1 MYRIHPSIQ
10 PYAWG
15 SHTFLAQLQGR
26 PAPTEQPEAELWIG
40 AHPSAPATVTGG
52 RRLDAVIAA
61 DPVAA
66 LGERS
71 VQRFGPQLPYLL
83 KVLAA
88 EQPLSLQA
96 HPDKATA
103 QKAFADRHP
112 SYVDANHKPELLV
125 ALTEFDALCGFRPA
139 SESAAYLESLDV
151 GPLQKVIEKLRDS
164 DIKAAVEVLYGWSER
179 DREELVPSIA
189 DAERQAGG
197 GVAATLAEYYPFD
210 IGVVVALLLNHVTL
224 QPGEAIWMPA
234 GNLHAYLH
242 GAGVEVMAASDN
254 VLRGGLT
261 PKRVDVVELL
271 RILSFEPL
279 RDPVRRPV
287 KEADGVDTWPVP
299 VDDFALRRVTVDGT
313 VHIGPSAPA
322 RGGRRPHPWRLGQ
335 ALPAATPA
343 GRAGIAGARTTLC
356 VSGSVTVA
364 DREGSVDLKPGE
376 AAFGNAGAG
385 RLELTGAGVVYL
397 ASTQ

>member
-15 SHTFLAQLQGR
+15 SHTFLAHLQGR
-26 PAPTEQPEAELWIG
+26 PAPTGQPEAELWIG
-40 AHPSAPATVTGG
+40 AHPSAPATLADG
-52 RRLDAVIAA
+52 RRLDAAIAA

-96 HPDKATA
+96 HPDKPTA
-103 QKAFADRHP
+103 QAAYAQHHP
-112 SYVDANHKPELLV
+112 SYVDGNHKPELLV
-125 ALTEFDALCGFRPA
+125 ALTEFDALCGFRPP
-139 SESAAYLESLDV
+139 SEAAEYLAALDIR
-151 GPLQKVIEKLRDS
+151 PLQKVIEKLAAGDLRG
-164 DIKAAVEVLYGWSER
+164 AVEALYAWT
-179 DREELVPSIA
+179 DREREDLVPWVA
-189 DAERQAGG
+189 DAERDAGG
-197 GVAATLAEYYPFD
+197 GVAATLALRYPYD

-234 GNLHAYLH
+234 GNLHAYLR
-242 GAGVEVMAASDN
+242 GAGIEVMAASDN

-261 PKRVDVVELL
+261 PKRVDVPELL

-279 RDPVRRPV
+279 HDPVRRAV

-299 VDDFALRRVTVDGT
+299 VDDFALRRVHVDGT
-313 VHIGPSAPA
+313 VLIGLS
-322 RGGRRPHPWRLGQ
+322 GG
-335 ALPAATPA
+335 
-343 GRAGIAGARTTLC
+343 RTTLC
-356 VSGSVTVA
+356 VSGNVTVA
-364 DREGSVDLKPGE
+364 DGEGSVELKPGE

-385 RLELTGAGVVYL
+385 QLELTGAGVVYL